1 MRDNI
6 QEYQQLFLNAVP
18 LMDVRAPVE
27 FHKGALPAA
36 INRPLMDDGE
46 RQQVGTCYKQAGQQA
61 AIDLGNQLVCGEI
74 KEQRIA
80 QWADFAR
87 KYPEGYL
94 YCFRGGL
101 RSQIVQQW
109 LSDAGIEYPR
119 VVGGYKAMR
128 RYLIDSLEAAVKTC
142 PLTIVA
148 GLTGTGKTEVIAALG
163 NSLDLEG
170 HAHHRGSSFGRHA
183 TAQPGQIDFENGLAI
198 EALRVREAG
207 YAQLVLED
215 EGRTVGSCTVPL
227 GLYQSMQTAPLIWL
241 EDSFD
246 NRVGRILSDYVID
259 MQAEFT
265 LLHADQPEQAF
276 KAFAEHLIAGL
287 SRIRKRLGGDRF
299 QSLQAVMQEALDV
312 QQKTADVQAHRA
324 WIEGLLTHY
333 YDPMY
338 AYQRSGKDERV
349 VFSGDQQAVV
359 EYLRDA
365 SGADSGID
373 NQHKV

>member
-1 MRDNI
+1 MRENSQD
-6 QEYQQLFLNAVP
+6 YRQLFLNAVP

-27 FHKGALPAA
+27 FNKGAFPAA
-36 INRPLMDDGE
+36 INRPLMNDDE
-46 RQQVGTCYKQAGQQA
+46 RRQVGTCYKHSGQQA
-61 AIDLGNQLVCGEI
+61 AIDLGNRLVCGDI

-87 KYPEGYL
+87 KHPEGYL

-109 LSDAGIEYPR
+109 LAEAGIDYPR

-128 RYLIDSLEAAVKTC
+128 RYLIDSLESTLQSC
-142 PLTIVA
+142 PMHIVA
-148 GLTGTGKTEVIAALG
+148 GLTGTGKTEVIHALG

-183 TAQPGQIDFENGLAI
+183 TAQPVQIDFENALAI

-207 YAQLVLED
+207 HGQLVLED
-215 EGRTVGSCTVPL
+215 EGRMVGSCTVPL
-227 GLYQSMQTAPLIWL
+227 ELYQTMQTAPLIWL

-259 MQAEFT
+259 MHAEFA
-265 LLHADQPEQAF
+265 LLHAEQPENAF
-276 KAFAEHLIAGL
+276 NAFAEHLTGGL
-287 SRIRKRLGGDRF
+287 LRIRKRLGGERY
-299 QSLQAVMQEALDV
+299 QGLQAIMQEALEV
-312 QQKTADVQAHRA
+312 QQATGDVHAHRA

-359 EYLRDA
+359 EFLQQQA
-365 SGADSGID
+365 ID
-373 NQHKV
+373 NQYKA

>member
-1 MRDNI
+1 MRDNT
-6 QEYQQLFLNAVP
+6 QDYRQLLLEAVP

-27 FHKGALPAA
+27 FNKGAFPTAV
-36 INRPLMDDGE
+36 NRPLMDDSE

-61 AIDLGNQLVCGEI
+61 AIELGNRLVCGQL

-80 QWADFAR
+80 QWAEFAHR
-87 KYPEGYL
+87 HPEGYL

-109 LSDAGIEYPR
+109 LSEAGIAYPR

-128 RYLIDSLEAAVKTC
+128 RYLIDALEAAVASC
-142 PLTIVA
+142 PLQIVA
-148 GLTGTGKTEVIAALG
+148 GLTGTGKTEVIHALG

-183 TAQPGQIDFENGLAI
+183 TAQPGQIDFENALAI

-207 YAQLVLED
+207 HGQLVLED
-215 EGRTVGSCTVPL
+215 EGRMVGSCTVPV
-227 GLYQSMQTAPLIWL
+227 GLYAAMQVAPLIWL
-241 EDSFD
+241 EDDFD

-259 MQAEFT
+259 MHAEFA
-265 LLHADQPEQAF
+265 LLHANQPEQAF
-276 KAFAEHLIAGL
+276 NALAEHLSGGL
-287 SRIRKRLGGDRF
+287 LRIRKRLGGERY
-299 QSLQAVMQEALDV
+299 QHLQLIMQDALEV
-312 QQKTADVQAHRA
+312 QQKTGDVQAHRA

-349 VFSGDQQAVV
+349 VFSGDQKAVV
-359 EYLRDA
+359 EFLHQSA
-365 SGADSGID
+365 ID
-373 NQHKV
+373 NQYKD